1 MIDIAWAQQ
10 AGAAPPNP
18 VFQMMPAIALVMVLF
33 YFLVLR
39 PQQEKDKKR
48 NELLAN
54 LKKNDEIV
62 TAGGLY
68 GRVIALNG
76 DVLTVEIAQNV
87 RVRVQRSA
95 ISSVAGRSA
104 EDKDKDKEKA
114 KEN

>member
-1 MIDIAWAQQ
+1 MTDIAWAQAA
-10 AGAAPPNP
+10 AGAPNP

-48 NELLAN
+48 NEMLAN
-54 LKKNDEIV
+54 LKKNDEII

-68 GRVIALNG
+68 GKIVALSG
-76 DVLTVEIAQNV
+76 DVLTVEIAPNV
-87 RVRVQRSA
+87 RVRVHRPT
-95 ISSVAGRSA
+95 ISTLTGRSA
-104 EDKDKDKEKA
+104 EDKDKDKA